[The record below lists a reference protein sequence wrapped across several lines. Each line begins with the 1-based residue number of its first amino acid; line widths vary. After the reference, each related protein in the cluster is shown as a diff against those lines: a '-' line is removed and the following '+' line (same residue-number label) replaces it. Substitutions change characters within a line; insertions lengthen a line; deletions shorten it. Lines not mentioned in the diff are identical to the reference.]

1 MQGSIVS
8 FFCKF
13 LGEDTSKGESAES
26 RGESAESVE
35 LQNKL
40 IEAIAKLIDNQGS
53 HAEMRGKMSTAGF
66 DCEFFCNFSGEGKS
80 KGDHDELTTFVGRP
94 DNFAENKKSTSIVAV
109 DATALSE
116 QAVDKMI
123 EKASIAEMRQC
134 KMSSEGM
141 DSSRMTSK

>member
-1 MQGSIVS
+1 MQRCGERGRLQESIVS

-13 LGEDTSKGESAES
+13 L
-26 RGESAESVE
+26 
-35 LQNKL
+35 
-40 IEAIAKLIDNQGS
+40 
-53 HAEMRGKMSTAGF
+53 
-66 DCEFFCNFSGEGKS
+66 GEGKS